1 MRKGGSREG
10 GPKLPIERRPK
21 VDQRRCGE
29 GDEKGWVEGGWSKKA
44 YLRWA
49 VPYSETKTAELQT
62 GIR

>member
-1 MRKGGSREG
+1 M
-10 GPKLPIERRPK
+10 
-21 VDQRRCGE
+21 DQRRCGE